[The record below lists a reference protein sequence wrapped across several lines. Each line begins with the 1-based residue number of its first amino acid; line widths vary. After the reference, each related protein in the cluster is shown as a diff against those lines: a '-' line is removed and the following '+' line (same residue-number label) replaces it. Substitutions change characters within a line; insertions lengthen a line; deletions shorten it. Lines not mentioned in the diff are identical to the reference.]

1 MRCCSSN
8 SLAWSVFVCIS
19 SLCVIGVIDFV
30 HRSVNGPPYAMARTL
45 HDCPFHE
52 EYMANC
58 KKPIDVVKV
67 LVAGGGRRRPEA
79 DRAVL
84 P

>member
-1 MRCCSSN
+1 
-8 SLAWSVFVCIS
+8 
-19 SLCVIGVIDFV
+19 
-30 HRSVNGPPYAMARTL
+30 MARTL